1 MSGKKWCVL
10 WMILYAVIILL
21 IGSVVIIVDPY
32 FHFHGPIEGLS
43 YSLENVFYINDGVS
57 KNFNYNAMI
66 TGTSLTRDFRTEE
79 ADQLFDKDF
88 VRITYHG
95 EGFKRIAD
103 NLKMSLEVN
112 QDLDTVI
119 WGIDPLWFIS
129 DAEWQGYEEYPD
141 YLFDDVLWNDVNYL
155 YNKDILW
162 KGVIPEIIRTVKG
175 VPASKFDDYAG
186 EKNSSD
192 KDMVLEN
199 YQRSPKSEG
208 QVKQEETD
216 EFFEM
221 LKANLE
227 KNILPPIKENPDVEF
242 YIFFPP
248 YSICW
253 WDSINQS
260 GEGALE
266 RRIDLE
272 RFAIEHLLCYDN
284 VRLFSFSNN
293 FKLVCDLSNYV
304 DTAHYTGNISSQIL
318 YWMKEG
324 QYELTQDNYM
334 DYLLEIE
341 EFYSNFDYDSMFNAS
356 NVYEHNE

>member
-32 FHFHGPIEGLS
+32 FHFHGPIEGVS

-79 ADQLFDKDF
+79 AGQLFDKDF

-103 NLKMSLEVN
+103 NLKGALEVN
-112 QDLDTVI
+112 QDLETVI

-129 DAEWQGYEEYPD
+129 DAEWQGYEEYSD

-155 YNKDILW
+155 YNKD
-162 KGVIPEIIRTVKG
+162 
-175 VPASKFDDYAG
+175 
-186 EKNSSD
+186 
-192 KDMVLEN
+192 MVLEN

-208 QVKQEETD
+208 PVKQEETD

-253 WDSINQS
+253 WDSINQT
-260 GEGALE
+260 GEGHWNE
-266 RRIDLE
+266 
-272 RFAIEHLLCYDN
+272 
-284 VRLFSFSNN
+284 
-293 FKLVCDLSNYV
+293 
-304 DTAHYTGNISSQIL
+304 
-318 YWMKEG
+318 
-324 QYELTQDNYM
+324 EL
-334 DYLLEIE
+334 I
-341 EFYSNFDYDSMFNAS
+341 
-356 NVYEHNE
+356 